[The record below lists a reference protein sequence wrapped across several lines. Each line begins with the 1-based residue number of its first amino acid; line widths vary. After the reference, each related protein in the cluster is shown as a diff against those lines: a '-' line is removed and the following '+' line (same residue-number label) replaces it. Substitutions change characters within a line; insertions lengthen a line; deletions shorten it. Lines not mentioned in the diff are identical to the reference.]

1 MPGGFGGFIAG
12 GLAKGFDQEQQIN
25 NQANFQQQQLKLQAD
40 QQKNQQQ
47 RVLYARADKARS
59 DLMGN
64 ISDTIEQYRIAHP
77 DASSADVARLVA
89 PLKAPLLKLDQSSGR
104 DPTASD
110 AQITAMIATPSKAVT
125 EAILSRAKDPYKAQ
139 LDAIKIQ
146 EAQANIAALKQGT
159 DLERMAS
166 GAGNKASAPNA
177 ASSNAGA
184 PGDAAAAPP
193 TPEEAGEQFLQKL
206 TPGVRDQVQAIAE
219 YRENPNNLP
228 SRIAKGASQSQRE
241 LYVGLAEQ
249 YAAAKGEQ
257 YDQSQFAGRNKAV
270 SEFSSGKT
278 AATVKSF
285 NVLVDHLDVLK
296 DASTA
301 LGNGNIQAFNTIKNA
316 IAAQT
321 GESAPT
327 DFNGVKEL
335 VGDEIVKAVS
345 GGAGALGD
353 RDQIKATINAQGSPQ
368 QLANLITKY
377 QKLAGSQLSGL
388 RQQYE
393 STTNRKDFNKFLN
406 PRTKKLFEQPDD
418 SSDQGGGVSGTSG
431 PVKWKV
437 VQ

>member
-1 MPGGFGGFIAG
+1 MAG
-12 GLAKGFDQEQQIN
+12 GLGNFLGGAAQGFQAEQQIN
-25 NQANFQQQQLKLQAD
+25 NQANYQQQTLKLQ
-40 QQKNQQQ
+40 QQAQENQQQ
-47 RVLYARADKARS
+47 RELFARVGKQRAD
-59 DLMGN
+59 LMSN

-77 DASSADVARLVA
+77 DASAADVARIVA
-89 PLKAPLLKLDQSSGR
+89 PIKAPLMRLDQSSGL
-104 DPTASD
+104 DTTATD
-110 AQITAMIATPSKAVT
+110 AQISAMIATPSKAVT

-159 DLERMAS
+159 NLERIAS
-166 GAGNKASAPNA
+166 GAGNNTGAPNA
-177 ASSNAGA
+177 AGNTAAPSDAG
-184 PGDAAAAPP
+184 AAPP
-193 TPEEAGEQFLQKL
+193 TPDEAGDKFLQGL
-206 TPGVRDQVQAIAE
+206 PPGVRDQVQAIAE

-228 SRIAKGASQSQRE
+228 SRIAKGANQSQRE

-296 DASTA
+296 DAATA

-316 IAAQT
+316 IAAQS

-388 RQQYE
+388 RQQYK

-406 PRTKKLFEQPDD
+406 PRTKKLFDQPDD